1 MGQDDRQYDILH
13 QRVEYSTDE
22 DEDIVQSCRVL
33 RNLQCI
39 DCKVAQIMH
48 DGLWLWLAPFLHQE
62 IIIKKRRKTEME
74 NSNLVGRLPE
84 KLVS

>member
-33 RNLQCI
+33 RNLQCT
-39 DCKVAQIMH
+39 DCKVAQITH
-48 DGLWLWLAPFLHQE
+48 DGL
-62 IIIKKRRKTEME
+62 
-74 NSNLVGRLPE
+74 
-84 KLVS
+84 